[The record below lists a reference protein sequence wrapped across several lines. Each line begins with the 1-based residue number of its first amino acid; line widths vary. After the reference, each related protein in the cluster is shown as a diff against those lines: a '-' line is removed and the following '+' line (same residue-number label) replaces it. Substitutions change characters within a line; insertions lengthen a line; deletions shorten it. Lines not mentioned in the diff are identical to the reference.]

1 MNELWRFKKN
11 QVRGLDLV
19 FRQLLVVRF
28 NLQFAQRFETIR
40 TTVIMLSLTFCH
52 NRILRMIICTFID
65 CLNFFTGI
73 FKFYILEQIM
83 ARIQP
88 SEFCEIYFLMV
99 VLSNSENSSW
109 ILADFCFVIFLWKFF
124 FLDSYLCFAYTNAI
138 IA

>member
-19 FRQLLVVRF
+19 FRQFLVVWF

-40 TTVIMLSLTFCH
+40 TTVIMLSLPFCH

-65 CLNFFTGI
+65 CLNFFTDI
-73 FKFYILEQIM
+73 FQLYILEQIM

-99 VLSNSENSSW
+99 VLSNSENS
-109 ILADFCFVIFLWKFF
+109 L
-124 FLDSYLCFAYTNAI
+124 
-138 IA
+138 